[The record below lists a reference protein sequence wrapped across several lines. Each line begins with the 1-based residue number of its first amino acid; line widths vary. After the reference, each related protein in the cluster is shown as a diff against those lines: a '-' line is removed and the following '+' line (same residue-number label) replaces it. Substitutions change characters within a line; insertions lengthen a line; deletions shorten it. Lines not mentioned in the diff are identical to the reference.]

1 MRARWVVAGLAVSGL
16 AAAGVVAAT
25 TEPEVSF
32 CTADAL
38 IGPNGESYGR
48 RHPDCQFV
56 DGDGNLVTSFADG
69 RPLCYV
75 VSPTDSSSASS
86 GQVADCDDPGPG
98 LEVRRPG

>member
-1 MRARWVVAGLAVSGL
+1 VVAGLAVSGL

-56 DGDGNLVTSFADG
+56 DDDGELVTTFADG
-69 RPLCYV
+69 QPLCYV
-75 VSPTDSSSASS
+75 VAPADSSAS
-86 GQVADCDDPGPG
+86 GGPVVDCDDPGPG